1 MSKKQGGAKA
11 KSESELIDE
20 VLEEIVDA
28 ETNEDKADEP
38 DLEIAEIEVEAE
50 AKDDA
55 NDEEKTVEDPLEEL
69 QKKLKKAQKKAD
81 ENWDKALRI
90 QAEMENL
97 KRRTQK
103 DLENAHKYG
112 LEKFAKELLSVIDSL
127 ELGIHAST
135 SDNPEV
141 VALREGSE
149 LTIKQF
155 ESVFAKFNIEAIDPT
170 GKTFNPELHQAM
182 TMQPSADV
190 EPNTVINVFQKGYVL
205 NGRLIRPAMVVVSQA
220 VKSSEKPVEVESD
233 EQKVASIN
241 TEDDSINLDEQT

>member
-1 MSKKQGGAKA
+1 MSNKQGGTEE
-11 KSESELIDE
+11 KSDSELIDE
-20 VLEEIVDA
+20 VLEQAGE
-28 ETNEDKADEP
+28 N
-38 DLEIAEIEVEAE
+38 EAE
-50 AKDDA
+50 ESEV
-55 NDEEKTVEDPLEEL
+55 DEAGEEERVEPETQVELDEQIEEVSLELL
-69 QKKLKKAQKKAD
+69 QKQLKQAEKKAE

-127 ELGIHAST
+127 ELGIQAST

-141 VALREGSE
+141 VALKHGSE

-155 ESVFAKFNIEAIDPT
+155 ESVFAKFNVEAIDPV
-170 GKTFNPELHQAM
+170 GQAFNPELHQAM

-190 EPNTVINVFQKGYVL
+190 EPNTVLNVFQKGYIL

-220 VKSSEKPVEVESD
+220 VKPIESSDKP
-233 EQKVASIN
+233 
-241 TEDDSINLDEQT
+241 EDDSINLDEQA

>member
-1 MSKKQGGAKA
+1 MSSEKQINEFLELEMSSGQSASEE
-11 KSESELIDE
+11 KSDSELIDE
-20 VLEEIVDA
+20 VLDLVGDSESNENKVDDSEAKSEDADVEEELSD
-28 ETNEDKADEP
+28 D
-38 DLEIAEIEVEAE
+38 EAE
-50 AKDDA
+50 AQSG
-55 NDEEKTVEDPLEEL
+55 EVTLEDL
-69 QKKLKKAQKKAD
+69 QKQLKQAEKKAS
-81 ENWDKALRI
+81 ENWDKALRV

-127 ELGIHAST
+127 ELGIQAST

-141 VALREGSE
+141 KALKEGSE

-170 GKTFNPELHQAM
+170 GQPFNPELHQAM
-182 TMQPSADV
+182 TMQPSVDV
-190 EPNTVINVFQKGYVL
+190 PPNTVINVFQKGYIL

-220 VKSSEKPVEVESD
+220 DKS
-233 EQKVASIN
+233 Q
-241 TEDDSINLDEQT
+241 DDSINLDEQA